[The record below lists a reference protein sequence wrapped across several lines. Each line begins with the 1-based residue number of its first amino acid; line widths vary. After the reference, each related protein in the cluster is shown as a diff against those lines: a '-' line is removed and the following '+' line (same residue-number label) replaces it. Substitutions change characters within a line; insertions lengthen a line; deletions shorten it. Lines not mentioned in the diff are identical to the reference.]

1 MHLIVCVEQQDGMSF
16 CGRRLSSDRAL
27 TEYILSITSGSK
39 LWVND
44 YSAKLFPET
53 EINVHACFLHMASRG
68 EYCFV
73 ENTPLEN
80 LTNLESVTLCHWNR
94 RYPSTEIFPR
104 MLLAELHLVH
114 TEEFPGNSHETL
126 TIERYTL

>member
-27 TEYILSITSGSK
+27 TEYILSITSGNK
-39 LWVND
+39 LWMND

-73 ENTPLEN
+73 ENIPLEN
-80 LTNLESVTLCHWNR
+80 LTDIESVTLCHWNR
-94 RYPSTEIFPR
+94 RYPYTQIFPR
-104 MLLAELHLVH
+104 KLLARMHLVQSVD
-114 TEEFPGNSHETL
+114 FPGNSHEKITV
-126 TIERYTL
+126 ERYTI

>member
-1 MHLIVCVEQQDGMSF
+1 MHLIVCIDQRDGMSF
-16 CGRRLSSDRAL
+16 CGRRLSSDRTL
-27 TEYILSITSGSK
+27 TDYICKLTSESK
-39 LWVND
+39 LWMNA

-53 EINVHACFLHMASRG
+53 EVLVDESFLQKASKG
-68 EYCFV
+68 EYCFA

-80 LTNLESVTLCHWNR
+80 LTDVESVTLCHWNR

-104 MLLAELHLVH
+104 MLLANMHLVH